1 MVEEANACVDIDC
14 LRGRCLS
21 GMVRVVAVDERVG
34 FGCGWQGTAVQ
45 AQGDLYFGLIRI
57 AVQDCR
63 PCHVFCFRLTSV
75 GRPSP
80 IIHELCDFLGFRGSG
95 QRVTVDQLGNSERGD
110 QNLTQSTHL
119 RP

>member
-21 GMVRVVAVDERVG
+21 GMVRVVAVDKRVR

-45 AQGDLYFGLIRI
+45 AQSNLYFGLIGV

-63 PCHVFCFRLTSV
+63 PCHVFCLRLTSV
-75 GRPSP
+75 GP
-80 IIHELCDFLGFRGSG
+80 IIHELCDFLGFLRSG
-95 QRVTVDQLGNSERGD
+95 QRVTVDELGNSERGD